1 MILTGV
7 GLGLRAAMAREF
19 LARMPDEVAFLEVHP
34 ENYVGRGG
42 LYRRNLDRAR
52 ERYPMLTHGL
62 TLGFGSSEP
71 FDREFLREVRV
82 FLDSVNAPWH
92 SDHLCFGGAG
102 DAFVHDLLPI
112 PFTEE
117 SVKTA
122 VQRITEMRDAIDRP
136 VAFENLSYYVPLS
149 KDPLD
154 EARFCME
161 VAERADCA
169 IMLDVNN
176 VFVNSRNFG
185 FDPTK
190 WIDLV
195 PVHRVVQMHVAGHLV
210 RPDGLRIDTHGEP
223 IPDGV
228 YELLDY
234 TLRRIGAR
242 PVLLERDNDI
252 PSVDELLAE
261 VRRLNAI
268 YAAATTPSA
277 TVASSGASA
286 SSPSGSS
293 ASPAFV
299 SASSTSSASPAPT
312 VRAEVAK

>member
-1 MILTGV
+1 MSPTGV

-19 LARMPDEVAFLEVHP
+19 LARIPDEVAFVEVHP

-52 ERYPMLTHGL
+52 DRYPVLTHGL
-62 TLGFGSSEP
+62 TLGFGSTEP
-71 FDREFLREVRV
+71 FDRAFLADVRA

-102 DAFVHDLLPI
+102 DAFVHDLPPL
-112 PFTEE
+112 PFTDE

-122 VQRITEMRDAIDRP
+122 ARRITEMRDALDRP
-136 VAFENLSYYVPLS
+136 VAFENLSYYVPLA

-154 EARFCME
+154 EARFCVE
-161 VAERADCA
+161 VAEHADCA

-185 FDPTK
+185 FDPRK

-195 PVHRVVQMHVAGHLV
+195 PAHRVVQMHVAGHLV

-223 IPDGV
+223 VPDGV

-234 TLRRIGAR
+234 TLRKLGPR

-252 PSVDELLAE
+252 PSLDELLAE
-261 VRRLNAI
+261 VRRLNEV
-268 YAAATTPSA
+268 YAAATSAGVSSVPSTTTTTSTSTTTTA
-277 TVASSGASA
+277 
-286 SSPSGSS
+286 
-293 ASPAFV
+293 
-299 SASSTSSASPAPT
+299 STSSSH
-312 VRAEVAK
+312 AEVAK